1 MYIHMLWENSISETV
16 NTTRFVAELIE
27 SLPNL
32 YSSSRKDSK
41 TIVMFHQ
48 QVDNLLRDSVETPD
62 ALCASLQKSS
72 ESHLKS
78 NFWEKE
84 QFWWTLWTFMLMWTS
99 AKKSLQLIS
108 SLIDGTYDSNEY
120 SREVVIVVQ
129 LVTSHASRSH
139 WKYVPDFLSEV
150 PDKLVARIHSKNK
163 ETAIMF
169 YNFLK
174 IYMTNWSRNLLN
186 HFLHLGIWFFY
197 DRVL

>member
-1 MYIHMLWENSISETV
+1 MC
-16 NTTRFVAELIE
+16 FFA
-27 SLPNL
+27 
-32 YSSSRKDSK
+32 
-41 TIVMFHQ
+41 
-48 QVDNLLRDSVETPD
+48 
-62 ALCASLQKSS
+62 KSS
-72 ESHLKS
+72 ESYLKS

-139 WKYVPDFLSEV
+139 WKYVPDFLFEV
-150 PDKLVARIHSKNK
+150 PDKLVPLIHSKNQ
-163 ETAIMF
+163 ETPIMF